1 MNVIKV
7 PRPTSLVKPAA
18 GRVAARPPVC
28 YDSAAVSKTRSM
40 SDSFR
45 LVLASNSPRR
55 RELLAGLGAAFQI
68 VPPDDAVE
76 VDQPTQFAS
85 RDEVVA
91 WVDQMAAAKAE
102 AVAADHA
109 PDTWVIGADT
119 IVVLGTEVLHKPADE
134 AEAVAML
141 LRLQGR
147 THTVMTAVALR
158 RGGNSEGRSRVVQTE
173 VSFYPATRAE
183 LEAYVACGE
192 SLDKAGAYAA
202 QGRGALIIRRIEGC
216 YFNVVGLPVATL
228 ARLMA
233 EVGLDIWSAG
243 PGAEAVG

>member
-1 MNVIKV
+1 
-7 PRPTSLVKPAA
+7 
-18 GRVAARPPVC
+18 
-28 YDSAAVSKTRSM
+28 
-40 SDSFR
+40 
-45 LVLASNSPRR
+45 
-55 RELLAGLGAAFQI
+55 
-68 VPPDDAVE
+68 
-76 VDQPTQFAS
+76 
-85 RDEVVA
+85 
-91 WVDQMAAAKAE
+91 MAQAKAE
-102 AVAADHA
+102 AVAAARADSE
-109 PDTWVIGADT
+109 WVIGADT

-134 AEAVAML
+134 ADAVRML

-147 THTVMTAVALR
+147 QHTVMTAVALR

-173 VSFYPATRAE
+173 VTFFPATRAE

-233 EVGLDIWSAG
+233 EVGLDVWTAG
-243 PGAEAVG
+243 DGGAEAGA